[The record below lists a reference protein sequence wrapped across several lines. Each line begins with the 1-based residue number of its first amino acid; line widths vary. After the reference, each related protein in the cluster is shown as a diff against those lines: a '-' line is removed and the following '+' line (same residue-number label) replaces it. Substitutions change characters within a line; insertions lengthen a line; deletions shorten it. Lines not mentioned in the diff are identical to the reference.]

1 MVSKPRRTNQD
12 DEQAHVYGTGTHMLI
27 TPEQDNNLSYF
38 FIYNKIKKMGLDYV
52 PSTFNNSI
60 AAGITNPK
68 NVNTAIVMAICINPL
83 P

>member
-1 MVSKPRRTNQD
+1 MFT
-12 DEQAHVYGTGTHMLI
+12 EQVLI
-27 TPEQDNNLSYF
+27 CELLRNKII
-38 FIYNKIKKMGLDYV
+38 IYPTYIYDKIKKMGLDYV

-60 AAGITNPK
+60 AAGITAPK

>member
-1 MVSKPRRTNQD
+1 MTDKK
-12 DEQAHVYGTGTHMLI
+12 DEMR
-27 TPEQDNNLSYF
+27 
-38 FIYNKIKKMGLDYV
+38 LDYV

-60 AAGITNPK
+60 AAGITAPK